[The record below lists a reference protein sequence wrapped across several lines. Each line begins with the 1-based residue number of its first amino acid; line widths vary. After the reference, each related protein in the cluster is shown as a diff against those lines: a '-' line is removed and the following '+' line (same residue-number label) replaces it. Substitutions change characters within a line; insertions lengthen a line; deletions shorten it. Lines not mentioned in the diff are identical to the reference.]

1 MEDFE
6 LFEKNEN
13 ENRKRN
19 KKYIKEFN
27 DWLKDNSLSEK
38 NIKKHINNID
48 LFINEYLNY
57 YEITK
62 MEDGIKE
69 VDSFLDSWFIEKCLA
84 TKSSLKEEITSLKKF
99 YKCMSEK
106 NYVNEIDYKSMCEE
120 IKENMEIYLEQLN
133 AYENGTYYDM
143 F

>member
-1 MEDFE
+1 MEDIE
-6 LFEKNEN
+6 LFEEKEKQ
-13 ENRKRN
+13 NRERN
-19 KKYIKEFN
+19 KKYIKEFK
-27 DWLKDNSLSEK
+27 DRLKDNSFSEK
-38 NIKKHINNID
+38 TIKRHIKNID

-69 VDSFLDSWFIEKCLA
+69 VNSFLDSWFIEKCLA
-84 TKSSLKEEITSLKKF
+84 TKSSVKEEIASIKKF
-99 YKCMSEK
+99 YKCMCEK

-120 IKENMEIYLEQLN
+120 IKENMEIYLEQLK
-133 AYENGTYYDM
+133 AYENGSYYNM